1 MHFCCIIFNFVLPNV
16 CLKHHR
22 VSCFIVL
29 CFWRKVLEMSY
40 KVPKVTLGG
49 WCSPDVA
56 RTSILNIS
64 TKCISVVTFS
74 VLVYQ
79 MCVLDTKK
87 LVISYSFILEKRPK
101 YVLKTFQSDT
111 SCVTS
116 LERPQDVNLIIIHE
130 IGF

>member
-87 LVISYSFILEKRPK
+87 LVIAFSFSLGETSYESPK
-101 YVLKTFQSDT
+101 NIPKWHLQHDVLKTSIYTLF
-111 SCVTS
+111 
-116 LERPQDVNLIIIHE
+116 LK
-130 IGF
+130 

>member
-1 MHFCCIIFNFVLPNV
+1 MV
-16 CLKHHR
+16 K
-22 VSCFIVL
+22 
-29 CFWRKVLEMSY
+29 
-40 KVPKVTLGG
+40 
-49 WCSPDVA
+49 
-56 RTSILNIS
+56 
-64 TKCISVVTFS
+64 FS

-111 SCVTS
+111 SSVTS